1 MCSFKTYFVRLNQGV
16 ANNIRVKS
24 VDPTHVSSC
33 GVEDQIVA
41 RLTYLAIA
49 NTTIMARACKN
60 MLAHLRAWSLH

>member
-1 MCSFKTYFVRLNQGV
+1 MCSFKTYFVCLNQDI

-49 NTTIMARACKN
+49 NTEEVHYNGKSMQEHVSTFA
-60 MLAHLRAWSLH
+60 